1 MSQQL
6 CMPML
11 LHHQR
16 GKVLTVPA
24 PCRRCASSMLAAAP
38 PVVLR
43 SYVRVFTFSVKSS
56 VCHLLGAISAAE
68 LACAT
73 VSALVSSSKPLQQP
87 CPAIQ
92 CGAGLQEALLLEDAR
107 GAQFL
112 ANTSSNT
119 IHWKGSRRRSTTREP
134 CRRTEM
140 MLIALG
146 ELSPYSWSVRFQED
160 LHHV

>member
-1 MSQQL
+1 M
-6 CMPML
+6 
-11 LHHQR
+11 
-16 GKVLTVPA
+16 
-24 PCRRCASSMLAAAP
+24 
-38 PVVLR
+38 VLR
-43 SYVRVFTFSVKSS
+43 SYVRVFTFSVKRFNS
-56 VCHLLGAISAAE
+56 VCHLLGAVSAAD

-146 ELSPYSWSVRFQED
+146 ELSPYSWSVRFLED